1 MDANLAAA
9 HLQAE
14 LAREAL
20 KAAEL
25 LVANGLARSSIDRSY
40 YAAFHA
46 ASALLASRGIF
57 PGSHD
62 GVIAMLALHFVK
74 AGALPKGAGRD
85 LQRLQD
91 QRLIADYKGYLDI
104 QPRQAPLPRM
114 QPQGGMMRVRFE
126 QFHGF
131 RTLPQQ
137 LRVTL
142 DEAHLHSGEKRPDLE
157 AQSIGTPRRPC

>member
-20 KAAEL
+20 QAAEL

-91 QRLIADYKGYLDI
+91 QRLIADYKGYLD
-104 QPRQAPLPRM
+104 QDAADAAECLATAQRFLAAVLPL
-114 QPQGGMMRVRFE
+114 
-126 QFHGF
+126 
-131 RTLPQQ
+131 
-137 LRVTL
+137 
-142 DEAHLHSGEKRPDLE
+142 LHAGPTK
-157 AQSIGTPRRPC
+157 